1 MAWLT
6 CSPDSVKKIKW
17 TIMDKKI
24 YLEKT
29 LYRRQCNSSIQM
41 TTNHFLHNLKVTN
54 KGQEGIE
61 AVNLM
66 MDELAHRF
74 SLPSSDL
81 GQKQSTS

>member
-41 TTNHFLHNLKVTN
+41 TTNHFLHNLNSSIQIPVRRLRDHQCYYQTN
-54 KGQEGIE
+54 
-61 AVNLM
+61 
-66 MDELAHRF
+66 
-74 SLPSSDL
+74 
-81 GQKQSTS
+81 